1 MVKVAEGEHAVVTG
15 GSSGIGL
22 ECARELLRAGAT
34 VTLVARN
41 RQKLKE
47 AAETL
52 REGTE
57 NRVITKQADVGK
69 PDRIEAAVRE
79 AEEEAGK
86 PVGILICS
94 AGMAECKTFEDTGVE
109 DFDRLISV
117 NYFGTVNTVRSCL
130 PSMRRR
136 GAGRI
141 VLVSSQA
148 GQVGLYGYTSYSASK
163 FALSG
168 FAQALEMEC
177 RDDGISVGVCYPPDT
192 DTPQFE
198 YENRCKP
205 AITKAMVG
213 KVTPASASQVAR
225 VLLRGMVT
233 KKFSIVIG
241 FDGWA
246 LGIATGVMNPPNS
259 FLSVL
264 VDLFMLPIIRLVSL
278 VTLLGWHQTIR
289 RHKNAAKKSE

>member
-1 MVKVAEGEHAVVTG
+1 
-15 GSSGIGL
+15 
-22 ECARELLRAGAT
+22 
-34 VTLVARN
+34 
-41 RQKLKE
+41 
-47 AAETL
+47 
-52 REGTE
+52 
-57 NRVITKQADVGK
+57 
-69 PDRIEAAVRE
+69 
-79 AEEEAGK
+79 
-86 PVGILICS
+86 
-94 AGMAECKTFEDTGVE
+94 
-109 DFDRLISV
+109 
-117 NYFGTVNTVRSCL
+117 
-130 PSMRRR
+130 
-136 GAGRI
+136 
-141 VLVSSQA
+141 
-148 GQVGLYGYTSYSASK
+148 
-163 FALSG
+163 
-168 FAQALEMEC
+168 MEC